1 MSDKDETSLSIEPVR
16 FYAAILHADGVYNVE
31 EFETLDALVARVKGL
46 VDRDVSVFSFAGT
59 RLQISKPPF
68 RHLLTPWGAQPL
80 FDPPGDNL
88 EPDDSGYLG
97 LDPAHLEDPPEV
109 KAPTG
114 PNRSTTPTNEFFSD
128 DDENVVNVFDNIL
141 PDPDS

>member
-1 MSDKDETSLSIEPVR
+1 MAETEKADQSIAAPK
-16 FYAAILHADGVYNVE
+16 FYAAILHADGTYNVE
-31 EFETLDALVARVKGL
+31 EFETLDLLVARVKGL

-68 RHLLTPWGAQPL
+68 RHLLTPWGPQPL
-80 FDPPGDNL
+80 FDPPGENL

-97 LDPAHLEDPPEV
+97 LDPTHLEDPPEV
-109 KAPTG
+109 KQPSG
-114 PNRSTTPTNEFFSD
+114 PNRSSTPTNEFFSD